1 MTLLAAPDP
10 LAERDQVAGLVEQL
24 LADGSLLTRLRWLH
38 ATVPCRCLHT
48 PGGPQDC
55 YPSSQEHSLSSR
67 PLIRSLL
74 SLMRAAAN
82 PLDTAA
88 LRVVLAPWW
97 KPVLLSV
104 LHSCFARKFTTHFGA
119 VPKVVV
125 VQDP

>member
-1 MTLLAAPDP
+1 MAARNSTVS
-10 LAERDQVAGLVEQL
+10 LFAHTWRAAGLLPFE
-24 LADGSLLTRLRWLH
+24 
-38 ATVPCRCLHT
+38 P
-48 PGGPQDC
+48 
-55 YPSSQEHSLSSR
+55 EHSLSSR

-104 LHSCFARKFTTHFGA
+104 LHSCFARQFTTHFGA

-125 VQDP
+125 VQDPWLRTDRRPSFSIFSIVGLSGARAFLLSCKPY